1 MPMLRAVPAMILI
14 PAASSLAFMSAFLIF
29 QISASCFF
37 VTLPTL
43 SWFGFAEPEAM
54 LAAFF
59 RSTEAGGDFR
69 MNVKLLSVNTVIT
82 TGRIMPFWSLVRA
95 LKPLQN
101 AWVLRRGG
109 AGGGPRGGAGFAG
122 PAGKWGRM

>member
-1 MPMLRAVPAMILI
+1 MANGGDTCSRPLLDDNFQCCT

-82 TGRIMPFWSLVRA
+82 TGRIMPF
-95 LKPLQN
+95 
-101 AWVLRRGG
+101 
-109 AGGGPRGGAGFAG
+109 
-122 PAGKWGRM
+122 